1 MDEDLLREFLIET
14 YENLDK
20 LDADLLALEK
30 SPDSRSV
37 IDNIFRMFHSCK
49 GGCGFIGLSKLEA
62 IAHTGENLL
71 GLIRDK
77 KVEMNSKIIDALLL
91 TVDTVRKILNNLESI
106 HSEGNED
113 HGALLT
119 LLSSFGGGLI
129 KIEEAPAAA
138 DASKAAGGQ
147 ELNKATGANETAPAV
162 SPLPACLNDD
172 LLTEEIN
179 KLTISERKNFENIV
193 YEILVNKG
201 ALISE
206 DIEAV
211 LAQCRAE
218 SLKAE
223 VKNRNK
229 NENSGGND
237 QAASKTPDNSED
249 KFNSK
254 QPENGGFKPSL
265 ALDEQKNLAAADMSI
280 RVNIELLDKLMN
292 LVGELVL
299 ARNQFLQLTSVSDDP
314 NFIGISQRL
323 NLITSELQEGIMKTR
338 MQPINNIWRN
348 FGRIVREV
356 SASLNKKVRLEMEGK
371 ETELDKTIIEAI
383 KDPLTH
389 ILRNSIDHGIE
400 EPEKRRE
407 KKKAE
412 EGLLLLRAF
421 HEGGQVNIE
430 ITDDGNGIN
439 LNRVKQKAIEREL
452 INASQA
458 SLMSEREVLNLIFL
472 PGFSTAEKVTN
483 LSGRGVGMDV
493 VRKNIEKIGGTVDI
507 ESRHGSGT
515 SVKIKIPLTLA
526 IIPALIV
533 TSGGD
538 NYAIPQ
544 VSLLEVVRLKGEGA
558 KKGIEE
564 ISGALVYRL
573 RGKLLPLVYLN
584 EELKIGS
591 EKKIFNLEAPDEY
604 VVNIIVL
611 QAGDRQFGLIV
622 DAVNDTEEI
631 VVKPLDKFLK
641 GISVFAGATV
651 RGDGRV
657 ALILDIL
664 GLAKMSGVISEL
676 NDKLILDKQAQ
687 AVKSSKEAGR
697 ILLFKNKGNSRMAI
711 DLSKVSRLENFS
723 MDEIEQAGGYE
734 VVQYRGQIMPLVY
747 ISKILPERRSAERE
761 GGAPEQYS
769 ADNVLKNNGAEKNKN
784 IQVVVYSD
792 YDKSVGVVV
801 DSILDIIETDVELQK
816 STARAGVIGSGVIL
830 NKVTEVLDMDYII
843 KNLKY

>member
-30 SPDSRSV
+30 SPDSKSV

-77 KVEMNSKIIDALLL
+77 KVEMNSKIIDALLS

-106 HSEGNED
+106 HGEGNED
-113 HGALLT
+113 HSALLT
-119 LLSSFGGGLI
+119 LLNSFRSGR
-129 KIEEAPAAA
+129 IENEKTLAAEDILKTADGKELKKAPC
-138 DASKAAGGQ
+138 
-147 ELNKATGANETAPAV
+147 ANETATIAA
-162 SPLPACLNDD
+162 PLPSASGEDI
-172 LLTEEIN
+172 LTEEIN
-179 KLTISERKNFENIV
+179 NLTDSERINFENIV

-211 LAQCRAE
+211 LAQCRTE

-223 VKNRNK
+223 VNRNK
-229 NENSGGND
+229 NENGARQDHAG
-237 QAASKTPDNSED
+237 SET
-249 KFNSK
+249 
-254 QPENGGFKPSL
+254 PENKVNSRQSENPGVKSSP
-265 ALDEQKNLAAADMSI
+265 AADDQKSIAAADMSI

-356 SASLNKKVRLEMEGK
+356 SASINKKVRLEMEGK

-407 KKKAE
+407 KKKDE

-439 LNRVKQKAIEREL
+439 LNKVKQKAIEREL

-458 SLMSEREVLNLIFL
+458 SVMSEREVLNLIFL

-483 LSGRGVGMDV
+483 ISGRGVGMDV

-544 VSLLEVVRLKGEGA
+544 VSLLEVVRLKGHGA

-591 EKKIFNLEAPDEY
+591 EKKVFTAEMPDEHI
-604 VVNIIVL
+604 VNIIVL

-641 GISVFAGATV
+641 SISVFAGATV

-687 AVKSSKEAGR
+687 VVKSSKEAGR

-723 MDEIEQAGGYE
+723 VDEIEQAGGFE

-747 ISKILPERRSAERE
+747 ISKILPERRSAGRE
-761 GGAPEQYS
+761 NGASENYE
-769 ADNVLKNNGAEKNKN
+769 ADSVLKNNDAEKNKN
-784 IQVVVYSD
+784 LQVVVYSD

-801 DSILDIIETDVELQK
+801 DSILDIVETDIELQK

-830 NKVTEVLDMDYII
+830 NKVTEILDMDYII

>member
-30 SPDSRSV
+30 SPDSKSV

-77 KVEMNSKIIDALLL
+77 KVEMNSKIIDALLS

-106 HSEGNED
+106 HGEGNED
-113 HGALLT
+113 HRALLA
-119 LLSSFGGGLI
+119 LLNSFQSGRI
-129 KIEEAPAAA
+129 KNEKASAAA
-138 DASKAAGGQ
+138 DTSKAAGVE
-147 ELNKATGANETAPAV
+147 ELKKASCANEKALVAASLPSV
-162 SPLPACLNDD
+162 SGEDI
-172 LLTEEIN
+172 LTEEIN
-179 KLTISERKNFENIV
+179 NLTDSERINFENIV

-211 LAQCRAE
+211 LAQCRTE

-223 VKNRNK
+223 VNGNK
-229 NENSGGND
+229 NENGVLRD
-237 QAASKTPDNSED
+237 QAGSET
-249 KFNSK
+249 
-254 QPENGGFKPSL
+254 PENKVNSRQSENPGVKSSP
-265 ALDEQKNLAAADMSI
+265 AADDQKSIAAADMSI
-280 RVNIELLDKLMN
+280 RVNIDLLDKLMN

-356 SASLNKKVRLEMEGK
+356 SASINKKVRLEMEGK

-400 EPEKRRE
+400 EPDKRRE
-407 KKKAE
+407 KKKNE

-439 LNRVKQKAIEREL
+439 LNKVKQKAIEREL

-483 LSGRGVGMDV
+483 ISGRGVGMDV

-544 VSLLEVVRLKGEGA
+544 VSLLEVVRLKGHGA

-591 EKKIFNLEAPDEY
+591 EKKVFTAETPDEHI
-604 VVNIIVL
+604 VNIIVL

-664 GLAKMSGVISEL
+664 GLAKISGVISEL

-687 AVKSSKEAGR
+687 VVKSSKEAGR

-711 DLSKVSRLENFS
+711 DLSKVSRLENFGV
-723 MDEIEQAGGYE
+723 DEIEQAGGFE

-747 ISKILPERRSAERE
+747 ISKILPERRSAGRE
-761 GGAPEQYS
+761 SGASENYE
-769 ADNVLKNNGAEKNKN
+769 ADSVLKNNGAEKNKN
-784 IQVVVYSD
+784 LQVVVYSD

-801 DSILDIIETDVELQK
+801 DSILDIVETDIELQK

-830 NKVTEVLDMDYII
+830 NKVTEILDMDYII